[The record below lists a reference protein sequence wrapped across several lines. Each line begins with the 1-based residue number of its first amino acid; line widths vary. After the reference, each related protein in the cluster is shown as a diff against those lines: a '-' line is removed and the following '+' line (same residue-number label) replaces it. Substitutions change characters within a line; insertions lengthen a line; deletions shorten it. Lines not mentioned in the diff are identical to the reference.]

1 MYLKYEIQTFGKC
14 QNTTYLKIEKTV
26 KTKQSYWETLAN
38 IICDF

>member
-1 MYLKYEIQTFGKC
+1 MRVNVEDKNFQKISKH
-14 QNTTYLKIEKTV
+14 YLKIEKTV